1 MQLVGRVEN
10 IVLQGA
16 KREADG
22 ILEEA
27 RRRASSI
34 IEEARQK
41 VPSILEYYDKR
52 ARRWIELER
61 QRQLGL
67 AQLKVNESYLKAE
80 HEVLARVFDELE
92 EEVRQRLQSP
102 EEYRSYMRTILQ
114 EIFRESQFERPVVKV
129 NPSDESIV
137 KEILKEM
144 GVDARVVGDE
154 SVELGAVVE
163 DEERGFL
170 IYNTLRTRMDRVKRL
185 VSEEIRKFWEG

>member
-1 MQLVGRVEN
+1 MQLVGRIEN

-16 KREADG
+16 RREADK

-27 RRRASSI
+27 RARASSI
-34 IEEARQK
+34 IEEARKK

-67 AQLKVNESYLKAE
+67 AQLKVNEAYLKAE
-80 HEVLARVFDELE
+80 HEVLARVFDGLE
-92 EEVRQRLQSP
+92 EEVRQKLKSP
-102 EEYRSYMRTILQ
+102 DEYRSYMKTILQ
-114 EIFRESQFERPVVKV
+114 EIFQESQFEEPIVKV

-137 KEILKEM
+137 KDILREM
-144 GVDARVVGDE
+144 GIDARVEGDD

-170 IYNTLRTRMDRVKRL
+170 IYNTLQTRMDRVRRI

>member
-16 KREADG
+16 RREADR

-27 RRRASSI
+27 RARASSI
-34 IEEARQK
+34 IEEARQR

-67 AQLKVNESYLKAE
+67 AQLKINEAYLKAE
-80 HEVLARVFDELE
+80 HEVLARVFDGLE
-92 EEVRQRLQSP
+92 EEVRKRLQSP
-102 EEYRSYMRTILQ
+102 DEYREYLKTILQ
-114 EIFRESQFERPVVKV
+114 EIFRGSQFEKPVVKV
-129 NPSDESIV
+129 NPSDESMV
-137 KEILKEM
+137 KEILQEM
-144 GVDARVVGDE
+144 GVDARVEGDE

-170 IYNTLRTRMDRVKRL
+170 IYNTLQTRMDRVKRI
-185 VSEEIRKFWEG
+185 VSEEIRKLWEG

>member
-1 MQLVGRVEN
+1 MQLVGRIEN

-16 KREADG
+16 RREADR

-27 RRRASSI
+27 RARASSI

-52 ARRWIELER
+52 AHRWVELER

-67 AQLKVNESYLKAE
+67 AQLKVNEAYLKAE
-80 HEVLARVFDELE
+80 HEVLARVFDGLE
-92 EEVRQRLQSP
+92 EEVRQKLESP
-102 EEYRSYMRTILQ
+102 DEYRAYMKTILQ
-114 EIFRESQFERPVVKV
+114 EIFQESQFEKPIVRV

-137 KEILKEM
+137 KEILREM
-144 GVDARVVGDE
+144 GIDARVEGDD

-170 IYNTLRTRMDRVKRL
+170 IYNTLQTRMDRVRRI